1 MTQRIWTIV
10 DESTGL
16 TKVTVTADTDVRGVS
31 CEFTPVNWM
40 SHAEVDIV
48 VSTLN
53 TANAW
58 MVEQGVV

>member
-10 DESTGL
+10 DEQTGL
-16 TKVTVTADTDVRGVS
+16 TKVTVTADTDVKGIS

-40 SHAEVDIV
+40 TPHEVDV
-48 VSTLN
+48 VVGTLN

-58 MVEQGVV
+58 LIEALQ